1 MTITWFHVLNDLN
14 FAAPLFGNLT
24 SSISVILSEF
34 GAFSGGGGETRI
46 IEKVSSFTLFGW
58 NNENNL
64 FAEQL
69 HLCYAG
75 WLKG

>member
-1 MTITWFHVLNDLN
+1 MRSLFILNALN
-14 FAAPLFGNLT
+14 FIFPLFGNFESL
-24 SSISVILSEF
+24 ISVILSEF

-58 NNENNL
+58 NIENNL

-69 HLCYAG
+69 HLCHAG
-75 WLKG
+75 RLKG